1 MEEYRLQMNHI
12 SKTFPGTKALSDVSL
27 AVKKGEVR
35 ALVGENGAG
44 KSTLMNVLGGVL
56 QKDEGSGDILI
67 DGTVV
72 KIMNPIDAIKYGV
85 GFVHQELSIFSHLTV
100 AENVFAD
107 RQPLTALKTID
118 KRKMNADAAA
128 LLSSFDLDISPKTEA
143 KKLSVGNKQMVEI
156 IRAVSLNAKI
166 IIFDEPTSSLSEK
179 EVEMLFR
186 IIRKL
191 KETGVSVLYI
201 SHKLNEVFSICDTV
215 SVLRDGQMVA
225 EFETRNTTQQQ
236 LINSMIGREISAY
249 YLEKSENIGEELF
262 YFDNFRLKKD
272 DEPISFSVKKNE
284 ILGLYGLVGSGRTE
298 LVRAIC
304 GIDPC
309 FSGEISILGK
319 KVKIKNYQDALKNGI
334 AYLTEDRKELGIFP
348 TLSVSKNIFVSSMC
362 KEGGFFLDNKNANG
376 RAHESTIRNNIKTS
390 SVIEL
395 IRNLSGG
402 NQQKVIL
409 ARCLEADPKLV
420 ILDEPTKGI
429 DVNAKAEIHKKV
441 RALANEGIGVIVI
454 SSEMMEII
462 GLSDEIIVMHEG
474 RKTGILSG
482 EQLTEKTIIQY
493 ATEVFE

>member
-1 MEEYRLQMNHI
+1 MEEYRLKMNKI
-12 SKTFPGTKALSDVSL
+12 SKTFPGTKALSDVTL

-56 QKDEGSGDILI
+56 QKDEGSGDILV
-67 DGTVV
+67 DGANV
-72 KIMNPIDAIKYGV
+72 KITSPIDAIKFGV
-85 GFVHQELSIFSHLTV
+85 GFVHQELSIFPHLTV
-100 AENVFAD
+100 AENIFAD
-107 RQPLTALKTID
+107 RQPLTAIKTID
-118 KRKMNADAAA
+118 KRKMNSDAVA
-128 LLSSFDLDISPKTEA
+128 LLSSFELDISPKIEA

-191 KETGVSVLYI
+191 KETGVSILYI

-215 SVLRDGQMVA
+215 SVLRDGQIVA
-225 EFETRNTTQQQ
+225 EYETKHTTQQQ

-249 YLEKSENIGEELF
+249 YVEKSEHIGEELF
-262 YFDNFRLKKD
+262 HFDNYRLKKN
-272 DEPISFSVKKNE
+272 DEPISFSVRKNE

-309 FSGEISILGK
+309 FSGEITILDK
-319 KVKIKNYQDALKNGI
+319 KIKIKNYQDALKNGI

-348 TLSVSKNIFVSSMC
+348 TLSVSKNIYVSSMC
-362 KEGGFFLDNKNANG
+362 KEGGFLLDNKRANN
-376 RAHESTIRNNIKTS
+376 RALESTIRNNIKTS
-390 SVIEL
+390 NVIEL

-482 EQLTEKTIIQY
+482 EQLTERTIIQY

>member
-1 MEEYRLQMNHI
+1 
-12 SKTFPGTKALSDVSL
+12 
-27 AVKKGEVR
+27 
-35 ALVGENGAG
+35 
-44 KSTLMNVLGGVL
+44 
-56 QKDEGSGDILI
+56 
-67 DGTVV
+67 
-72 KIMNPIDAIKYGV
+72 
-85 GFVHQELSIFSHLTV
+85 
-100 AENVFAD
+100 
-107 RQPLTALKTID
+107 
-118 KRKMNADAAA
+118 
-128 LLSSFDLDISPKTEA
+128 
-143 KKLSVGNKQMVEI
+143 
-156 IRAVSLNAKI
+156 
-166 IIFDEPTSSLSEK
+166 
-179 EVEMLFR
+179 
-186 IIRKL
+186 
-191 KETGVSVLYI
+191 
-201 SHKLNEVFSICDTV
+201 
-215 SVLRDGQMVA
+215 
-225 EFETRNTTQQQ
+225 
-236 LINSMIGREISAY
+236 
-249 YLEKSENIGEELF
+249 
-262 YFDNFRLKKD
+262 
-272 DEPISFSVKKNE
+272 
-284 ILGLYGLVGSGRTE
+284 
-298 LVRAIC
+298 
-304 GIDPC
+304 
-309 FSGEISILGK
+309 LGK